1 MYTGKSPF
9 DVQTTSNSV
18 EFTYVTYCLEYY
30 CNKEHIELAQLYI
43 NLCNNKKYCHKDN
56 FLNELN

>member
-18 EFTYVTYCLEYY
+18 EFTYVTYCLVM
-30 CNKEHIELAQLYI
+30 HPAHQLIILYI
-43 NLCNNKKYCHKDN
+43 KFVNPTRGSKD
-56 FLNELN
+56 LEWTRKLI